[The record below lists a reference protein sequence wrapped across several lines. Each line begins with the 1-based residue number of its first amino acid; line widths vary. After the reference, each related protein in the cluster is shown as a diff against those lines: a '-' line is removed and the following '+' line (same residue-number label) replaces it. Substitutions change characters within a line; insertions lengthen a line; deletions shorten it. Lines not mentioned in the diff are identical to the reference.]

1 MTVGG
6 FPDPTHQYSFQNS
19 SRLVAMN
26 LRLPSVLTSTGSS
39 TAEVGRHVTVVVRS
53 RLGRHV
59 KYLSHSRLHACQ
71 DSRRRG
77 QDSRR
82 RGYKHLCPSLPGRAH
97 LSAVQNVEHPPE
109 KTSRPGWL
117 SARSNAGCC
126 VGNSSHTWAARSR
139 PSASSAFQRSARS
152 RASCNDRCSRASNA
166 ASAAVGRRPLL
177 TAAPR
182 RPLL

>member
-6 FPDPTHQYSFQNS
+6 FPDFTHQYRFQNS

-26 LRLPSVLTSTGSS
+26 LRLPSVLTSTASS
-39 TAEVGRHVTVVVRS
+39 TAEVSRHVTAVAQQ
-53 RLGRHV
+53 GGQ
-59 KYLSHSRLHACQ
+59 ACQ
-71 DSRRRG
+71 VPIAQQHAVTIAGAEDESVFTLLCQAMHISRPCRI
-77 QDSRR
+77 
-82 RGYKHLCPSLPGRAH
+82 
-97 LSAVQNVEHPPE
+97 EHPPE